1 MKLPNNGAS
10 SVGGDLPM
18 PMDDASPVPTES
30 NQEMPQDMGSDD
42 MISPETLPGAD
53 ENMPQDETMGIIN
66 QLSQKDKEAV
76 RAYAESLV
84 SKDDEQN
91 TSEMENEPIPGG
103 LNMETP
109 VNETFIFKKHQLN
122 KVMENFSTRNKTEE
136 IPSLIKKQKNS
147 IKNSPFNAP
156 DFE

>member
-10 SVGGDLPM
+10 SVGGDLSM
-18 PMDDASPVPTES
+18 PMDDASPIPTES
-30 NQEMPQDMGSDD
+30 NQEMPNDGDMPQDMGSDD
-42 MISPETLPGAD
+42 MMSPETLPDAD
-53 ENMPQDETMGIIN
+53 ENMPQDETMDIIN

-84 SKDDEQN
+84 SKDDVQN
-91 TSEMENEPIPGG
+91 SSEIENEPIPGG

-122 KVMENFSTRNKTEE
+122 KVMENFSTRTETNKV
-136 IPSLIKKQKNS
+136 PSLVKKQKNS
-147 IKNSPFNAP
+147 I
-156 DFE
+156 